1 MTIDHLRQECMV
13 PSPLARE
20 REAHRQVLCPK
31 TLSCPETQ
39 RERGRER
46 EKEIGKPF
54 PFQNENQELSNCLF

>member
-1 MTIDHLRQECMV
+1 MTIDHLRQECIW
-13 PSPLARE
+13 SPPLLQE

-46 EKEIGKPF
+46 EKLENQPF
-54 PFQNENQELSNCLF
+54 PFQNENQDLSNCLF